1 MAVDDG
7 VLTYHDLLDYITA
20 LTDGGARTKDMR
32 LYREAILGAYRDVSM
47 AAEWDYFMTEG
58 RVNLDAAY
66 STGTIAYDH
75 TGGANERQITLSG
88 GTWPTWAA
96 KGRIRFGDVVYP
108 IDTRVSGSIITLG
121 ADFNPGADV
130 AASTAYESSRSVYP
144 LPSDLWRIFDVAVEK
159 TSWITYYITP
169 TEWLQRDR
177 FLDYSGQTWAWT
189 IMRDPDA
196 DNRWALWVDP
206 HPSTA
211 EPLGFIYRRRPRTLR
226 WAGTETAARTYTITG
241 SSGATTV
248 TTSVALPSSM
258 VGSVLR
264 LPTGTDHP
272 TGLGGNEPFNEQF
285 KITGLSSTTVTID
298 SELTAAYSAG
308 TKCVISDPV
317 DMNDTMLEALKAH
330 LEYRLS
336 RMASDT
342 QGTVMA
348 QQLATGELRR
358 ALEAESRHMSSQANT
373 ISRYNYLF
381 RHLDGAIGTSS

>member
-47 AAEWDYFMTEG
+47 AAEWDYFTTEG

-66 STGTIAYDH
+66 TTGTIVYDH
-75 TGGANERQITLSG
+75 TGGANERQITLTA
-88 GTWPTWAA
+88 GTWPSWAG

-108 IDTRVSGSIITLG
+108 IDTRVSDTIITLG
-121 ADFNPGADV
+121 TDFNPGADV
-130 AASTAYESSRSVYP
+130 ASTSYSSYRSVYP

-206 HPSTA
+206 HPTTA

-226 WAGTETAARTYTITG
+226 WAGTETAARTYTI
-241 SSGATTV
+241 V
-248 TTSVALPSSM
+248 VP
-258 VGSVLR
+258 R
-264 LPTGTDHP
+264 L
-272 TGLGGNEPFNEQF
+272 
-285 KITGLSSTTVTID
+285 
-298 SELTAAYSAG
+298 
-308 TKCVISDPV
+308 
-317 DMNDTMLEALKAH
+317 
-330 LEYRLS
+330 
-336 RMASDT
+336 
-342 QGTVMA
+342 
-348 QQLATGELRR
+348 
-358 ALEAESRHMSSQANT
+358 
-373 ISRYNYLF
+373 
-381 RHLDGAIGTSS
+381 

>member
-47 AAEWDYFMTEG
+47 AAEWDYFTTEG
-58 RVNLDAAY
+58 RVNLDALYA
-66 STGTIAYDH
+66 TGTIAYDH
-75 TGGANERQITLSG
+75 TGGANERQVTLSG

-96 KGRIRFGDVVYP
+96 KGRIRFNDVVYT
-108 IDTRVSGSIITLG
+108 IDARVSATVITLKT
-121 ADFNPGADV
+121 DFNPGADV
-130 AASTAYESSRSVYP
+130 AALTSYESYRSVYP

-189 IMRDPDA
+189 MMRDPDA

-206 HPSTA
+206 HPSIA

-248 TTSVALPSSM
+248 TTNIALPSSM
-258 VGSVLR
+258 VGTVLR

-285 KITGLSSTTVTID
+285 KITGISSTTVTID
-298 SELTAAYSAG
+298 SELTAAYSSG

-317 DMNDTMLEALKAH
+317 DMNDTMLEALKAQ

-336 RMASDT
+336 RMAKWLVT
-342 QGTVMA
+342 HREQ
-348 QQLATGELRR
+348 
-358 ALEAESRHMSSQANT
+358 
-373 ISRYNYLF
+373 
-381 RHLDGAIGTSS
+381 